1 MAGRVPLT
9 LRLFVAWAAFV
20 LLGGGYVV
28 RRLQDEIKPAVRQST
43 EETLVDTANLLA
55 ELVAPSL
62 RDGRLQQDA
71 LGPLLEAYGRR
82 RPDANIWGLPKDSVS
97 HRIYVTDADG
107 TVLLDSTGKAV
118 GKDYSQW
125 RDVWLTLRGRYGA
138 RSTADVPGDDRTTVM
153 YVAAPVRDGERIIG
167 VVTIAKPNRTLQ
179 PYIDAARQRLLGLG
193 AALMAAGLL
202 AGAALSW
209 WLAGAIRR
217 VTRYATAVSQGRQ
230 PPVPQ
235 LPGGELGDLAR
246 AVEDM
251 RTQLEGK
258 AYVERYVQALTHEI
272 KSPLSGIR
280 AAAEVLR
287 GEPLSAADRAR
298 FLGHVETETQRL
310 QEMTERLLHLARVE
324 QRRAIEEPVAVSL
337 PALADEAL
345 AAVATRAAAAG
356 ITLRRSGAADALVRG
371 DPLLLQLALANLVDN
386 ALEFTPRGGCVDL
399 SVDGTT
405 LVVRNDG
412 EPVPDF
418 ALPRLTE
425 RFYSLPRPGTGRR
438 STGLGLTLVAE
449 VAALHRGQLQLR
461 NVGGGVEA
469 RLSLPG

>member
-1 MAGRVPLT
+1 MARRVPLT

-20 LLGGGYVV
+20 LLGGGYVI

-62 RDGRLQQDA
+62 RDGTLQQGA

-82 RPDANIWGLPKDSVS
+82 RPDASIWGLTKDSVS
-97 HRIYVTDADG
+97 HRIYVTDARG
-107 TVLLDSTGKAV
+107 IVLLDSTGKAV
-118 GKDYSQW
+118 GSDYSRW

-153 YVAAPVRDGERIIG
+153 YVAAPVRDGDRIVG
-167 VVTIAKPNRTLQ
+167 VVTLAKPNRTLQ
-179 PYIDAARQRLLGLG
+179 PYIDAARRRLLVLG

-217 VTRYATAVSQGRQ
+217 VTRYATDVSQGRQ

-287 GEPLSAADRAR
+287 GELSPADRAR
-298 FLGHVETETQRL
+298 FLGHVETEAQRL
-310 QEMTERLLHLARVE
+310 QETTERLLHLARVE
-324 QRRAIEEPVAVSL
+324 QRRAIDEPVAVSL
-337 PALADEAL
+337 AALADEAL
-345 AAVATRAAAAG
+345 AAVATRATATG
-356 ITLRRSGAADALVRG
+356 VTLRRSGTADAVVRG
-371 DPLLLQLALANLVDN
+371 DRLLLQLALANLIDN
-386 ALEFTPRGGCVDL
+386 ALEFTPRGGHVDL
-399 SVDGTT
+399 GVDGTT

-412 EPVPDF
+412 EAVPDY

-449 VAALHRGQLQLR
+449 VAALHRGELQVR
-461 NVGGGVEA
+461 NVAGGVEA
-469 RLSLPG
+469 RLVLPG